1 MKIGSHNS
9 MSYLTPLKWYMRPF
23 AFIARCQSKD
33 IKYQYEQG
41 IRLFDIRISF
51 EKDQF
56 VFAHGLMKY
65 KGDIGSV
72 FRYLNGVSTLKDQI
86 YIRIIFEDTSIPKD
100 ILDQK
105 TQLFYQLCDL
115 LLIRYKNL
123 KFFEGRRKSDW
134 KIIYNFNYKGPTIDQ
149 KVSSMTGSK
158 LDDWF
163 PWLYAFFNNKKNI
176 EKGTN
181 KHYMLLDFVQY
192 K

>member
-23 AFIARCQSKD
+23 AFMARCQSKD
-33 IKYQYEQG
+33 IEYQYKQG
-41 IRLFDIRISF
+41 IRLFDIRITF
-51 EKDQF
+51 DDTKY
-56 VFAHGLMKY
+56 VFAHGIMKY
-65 KGDIGSV
+65 KGDIDKV
-72 FRYLNGVSTLKDQI
+72 LDYLNQMSSTKDQI
-86 YIRIIFEDTSIPKD
+86 YIRILFEDTSIPKD
-100 ILDQK
+100 SLESYTNI
-105 TQLFYQLCDL
+105 FWYLCEEFL
-115 LLIRYKNL
+115 RRFPKL

-134 KIIYNFNYKGPTIDQ
+134 KLVYDFGYKGPTIDQ

-176 EKGTN
+176 EKGTT
-181 KHYMLLDFVQY
+181 KHYMLLDFIQY